1 VIQAF
6 AARRKTLF
14 SYFERHCSEQ
24 KYCVSPFALIGSDN
38 SSAKCIPQT
47 GSLTSRLPRTAG
59 SSAVAED
66 PPGAAGW
73 LVPLNNRPTSL
84 ITQDA
89 INTQNT
95 NLIRRPKKP
104 ITIAAL
110 VCAFSSC
117 ELKSTPSLIRRG
129 EPSVCKHKSTR
140 QTKLCDFNRL
150 RGRMGTPEET
160 SRLVEFN

>member
-1 VIQAF
+1 VIQAP

-14 SYFERHCSEQ
+14 SYFERHASEQ
-24 KYCVSPFALIGSDN
+24 KYCVSPFALIGSAN

-47 GSLTSRLPRTAG
+47 GSLTSRLLRTAG
-59 SSAVAED
+59 SSGVAEC
-66 PPGAAGW
+66 PPGSAAW
-73 LVPLNNRPTSL
+73 LVPPNNRPSDL
-84 ITQDA
+84 ITQDT

-95 NLIRRPKKP
+95 KLIRRPKKP

-110 VCAFSSC
+110 ACAFSSA
-117 ELKSTPSLIRRG
+117 ELKSTTSPIRRG

-150 RGRMGTPEET
+150 RGARGTPE
-160 SRLVEFN
+160 RA

>member
-1 VIQAF
+1 VIQAP

-14 SYFERHCSEQ
+14 SYFERHSCEQ
-24 KYCVSPFALIGSDN
+24 KYCVSPFALIGSAN

-47 GSLTSRLPRTAG
+47 GSLTRRLPRTAG
-59 SSAVAED
+59 SFGVAEC
-66 PPGAAGW
+66 PPGSAGW
-73 LVPLNNRPTSL
+73 LAALNNRPTNL
-84 ITQDA
+84 ITQDT

-110 VCAFSSC
+110 ACAFSSC
-117 ELKSTPSLIRRG
+117 ELKSTTSLIRRG

-150 RGRMGTPEET
+150 RGAMGTPEKT
-160 SRLVEFN
+160 LRSADSI

>member
-14 SYFERHCSEQ
+14 SYFERHSSEQ

-66 PPGAAGW
+66 PPRAAGW

-84 ITQDA
+84 ITQDT

-95 NLIRRPKKP
+95 NLKRPAKKP

-117 ELKSTPSLIRRG
+117 ELKSTTSLIKRG

-150 RGRMGTPEET
+150 RGAMGTPEKT
-160 SRLVEFN
+160 LRHLEFN

>member
-1 VIQAF
+1 VIQAL

-14 SYFERHCSEQ
+14 SYFERHSGEQ
-24 KYCVSPFALIGSDN
+24 KYCVSPFALIGSAN

-47 GSLTSRLPRTAG
+47 GSLTSRLLRTAG
-59 SSAVAED
+59 WSAAAED
-66 PPGAAGW
+66 LPRAAGW

-84 ITQDA
+84 ITQDT
-89 INTQNT
+89 ISTQNT
-95 NLIRRPKKP
+95 NLIRPKKP

-117 ELKSTPSLIRRG
+117 ELKPTTSLMRRG
-129 EPSVCKHKSTR
+129 EPSVCKHKSAR

-150 RGRMGTPEET
+150 RGARGTPERT
-160 SRLVEFN
+160 SRLVEFD